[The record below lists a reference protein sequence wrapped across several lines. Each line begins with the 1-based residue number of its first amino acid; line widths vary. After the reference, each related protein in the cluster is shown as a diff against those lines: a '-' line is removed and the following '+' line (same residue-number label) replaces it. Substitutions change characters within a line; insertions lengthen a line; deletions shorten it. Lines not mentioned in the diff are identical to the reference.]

1 MRKDCKMKANNCGAD
16 LGGNTC
22 TGDHSKLLHGS
33 TNVYC
38 AALNAAAQKPLSG
51 SDLFSCVKESEETIF
66 YHQDIPF
73 KKSKVKAR
81 VMWDKGSNRVLIR
94 EDFAEKN
101 RLISKEVT
109 YMIEVVGKE
118 LEQVHS
124 KIYLIDLLDMY
135 GNIHTIWGYGV
146 PKIMTSCI
154 PDLTSIK
161 QLFPHI
167 PDQAFSPL
175 PAAEVDVLIGLN
187 MNELQPAGGLG
198 NDRVG
203 GLTALRSL
211 FGCGWV
217 IGGHSDDIKAT
228 GGTSVSPAAAVLKIA
243 KILIEPQKSLTPEFW
258 ESEGMGVLPPPRCD
272 NCRGCMERGPCSE
285 KAYSHSVKK
294 QAELDLIKSKTKL
307 KNGEVWCD
315 YPFTKDPSCLS
326 NNRNTVVKVE
336 EKVEKDLIR
345 DNLHEVYNNQIR
357 DFIKRGVAVKLTEDE
372 LASWTGPFQ
381 YITHHAV
388 LKDSVT
394 TPVRVVSNSSFN
406 NGGKSLNKCLASGP
420 NSLNPM
426 LDVMLRYRCRPV
438 GVQFDMAK
446 AYNTLRT
453 GPLERH
459 TRRFVWRFS
468 PSEPWQDFALDR
480 VHFGD
485 TCAATQLEVGKDLV
499 ADAGAHIDPEA
510 AARIKNDVY
519 VDDGLTGGSQEQ
531 VDRFIGSKTAEGDYD
546 GTFSEILK
554 LGNFKVKAFGISGQ
568 KVSEE
573 SSLLGSKVLGY
584 DYNIEEDI
592 MTVTFPINVSRKKRS
607 VRLEPDL
614 TLQDVESLKTKAL
627 SKRILLGVV
636 NGFGD
641 FLGIAKPFT
650 IRFQVLMRKLFMLE
664 EPLTWDQSVP
674 E

>member
-1 MRKDCKMKANNCGAD
+1 MRKDCKMKANSCGAD
-16 LGGNTC
+16 LGGSAC

-38 AALNAAAQKPLSG
+38 AALNAGNQKPLSG
-51 SDLFSCVKESEETIF
+51 PDQFSCVKESEETLF

-73 KKSKVKAR
+73 KRSKVKAR

-154 PDLTSIK
+154 PDLSSVRP
-161 QLFPHI
+161 LFPHI

-175 PAAEVDVLIGLN
+175 PAAEVDVLIGIN

-228 GGTSVSPAAAVLKIA
+228 GGTSVSPAAVILKIA

-272 NCRGCMERGPCSE
+272 SCRGCMERGLCSE
-285 KAYSHSVKK
+285 KSYRHSVKK

-315 YPFTKDPSCLS
+315 YPFIKDPSCLS
-326 NNRNTVVKVE
+326 NNRNTVLKVE

-357 DFIKRGVAVKLTEDE
+357 DFIKRGVAVKLPED
-372 LASWTGPFQ
+372 
-381 YITHHAV
+381 
-388 LKDSVT
+388 
-394 TPVRVVSNSSFN
+394 
-406 NGGKSLNKCLASGP
+406 
-420 NSLNPM
+420 
-426 LDVMLRYRCRPV
+426 
-438 GVQFDMAK
+438 
-446 AYNTLRT
+446 
-453 GPLERH
+453 
-459 TRRFVWRFS
+459 
-468 PSEPWQDFALDR
+468 
-480 VHFGD
+480 
-485 TCAATQLEVGKDLV
+485 
-499 ADAGAHIDPEA
+499 
-510 AARIKNDVY
+510 
-519 VDDGLTGGSQEQ
+519 
-531 VDRFIGSKTAEGDYD
+531 
-546 GTFSEILK
+546 
-554 LGNFKVKAFGISGQ
+554 
-568 KVSEE
+568 
-573 SSLLGSKVLGY
+573 
-584 DYNIEEDI
+584 
-592 MTVTFPINVSRKKRS
+592 
-607 VRLEPDL
+607 
-614 TLQDVESLKTKAL
+614 
-627 SKRILLGVV
+627 
-636 NGFGD
+636 
-641 FLGIAKPFT
+641 
-650 IRFQVLMRKLFMLE
+650 
-664 EPLTWDQSVP
+664 
-674 E
+674 